1 MHEITLKVPEQ
12 KIRFFMELIQNLGI
26 EVIRESEIPEFQ
38 KELVRDRIRNSKDEN
53 LVPWE
58 EARKQLNRAWKN
70 ILTYNF

>member
-26 EVIRESEIPEFQ
+26 EVIGDSEIPEFQ
-38 KELVRDRIRNSKDEN
+38 KELVRDRTRNSKVEN

-58 EARKQLNRAWKN
+58 EARKQLSTSGRV
-70 ILTYNF
+70 

>member
-38 KELVRDRIRNSKDEN
+38 KELVRDRIRNSKVEN

-58 EARKQLNRAWKN
+58 EARKQLSTSGKV
-70 ILTYNF
+70 

>member
-58 EARKQLNRAWKN
+58 EARKQLNRA
-70 ILTYNF
+70 